1 MLNSKSKMIIIKW
14 KTKPILTEQFR
25 NPLKICR
32 NRGTIDRKKKNKKN
46 PKEYRSKGKI
56 DCIFSLLGADTSI
69 KSGEVILV
77 VWIQTSL
84 VGEMMSFQLLLGVF
98 YVRVNANPHSVNIMQ
113 IM

>member
-1 MLNSKSKMIIIKW
+1 
-14 KTKPILTEQFR
+14 
-25 NPLKICR
+25 
-32 NRGTIDRKKKNKKN
+32 
-46 PKEYRSKGKI
+46 
-56 DCIFSLLGADTSI
+56 LLGADTSI

-84 VGEMMSFQLLLGVF
+84 VGEMMSFQLFLGVF

>member
-1 MLNSKSKMIIIKW
+1 MEN
-14 KTKPILTEQFR
+14 KTHTVEQFR
-25 NPLKICR
+25 NLLKICR
-32 NRGTIDRKKKNKKN
+32 NRGKVDRKKKKN
-46 PKEYRSKGKI
+46 SKEYRSIGEI
-56 DCIFSLLGADTSI
+56 DCILSFLGADTPI

-98 YVRVNANPHSVNIMQ
+98 YVRVSANPHSVNIMQ

>member
-1 MLNSKSKMIIIKW
+1 LSKQRQSRPQEK
-14 KTKPILTEQFR
+14 KTK
-25 NPLKICR
+25 
-32 NRGTIDRKKKNKKN
+32 
-46 PKEYRSKGKI
+46 PKEYRSIGEI
-56 DCIFSLLGADTSI
+56 DCILSLLGADTSI

-98 YVRVNANPHSVNIMQ
+98 YLRVNANPHSVNIMQ

>member
-1 MLNSKSKMIIIKW
+1 MEN
-14 KTKPILTEQFR
+14 KTHTVEQFR
-25 NPLKICR
+25 NLLKICR
-32 NRGTIDRKKKNKKN
+32 NRGKVDRKKEKQN
-46 PKEYRSKGKI
+46 PKEYRSIGEI

-84 VGEMMSFQLLLGVF
+84 VGEMMSFQLFLGVF
-98 YVRVNANPHSVNIMQ
+98 YLRVNAKPHSVNIMQ

>member
-1 MLNSKSKMIIIKW
+1 LS
-14 KTKPILTEQFR
+14 F
-25 NPLKICR
+25 
-32 NRGTIDRKKKNKKN
+32 
-46 PKEYRSKGKI
+46 
-56 DCIFSLLGADTSI
+56 LGADTPI

-98 YVRVNANPHSVNIMQ
+98 YVRVSANPHSVNIMQ